1 MASAALAGDGKTR
14 RGLAV
19 ALVALVGLAGCG
31 FRPLYGEGEPAAAMG
46 GRIEVALLDGAPGF
60 AMRER
65 LTQRLGAASAAT
77 HRLETTLVLERTG
90 VALTQENVTTRYD
103 VSGVATYRLVPL
115 AGGPPVTAGTVRT
128 VTGYSVPAEAA
139 SSAFASR
146 AAERD
151 AEERLAVTL
160 ADQIV
165 ERLALTSAGW
175 LAAAR

>member
-1 MASAALAGDGKTR
+1 MAPKALADTGIAR
-14 RGLAV
+14 RGI
-19 ALVALVGLAGCG
+19 LVALLGLAGCG
-31 FRPLYGEGEPAAAMG
+31 FRPLYGEGMPAAAMA
-46 GRIEVALLDGAPGF
+46 GRVEVAMLDGAPGF

-65 LTQRLGAASAAT
+65 LTQRLGPPAAPA
-77 HRLETTLVLERTG
+77 HRLETTLTLRRTG

-103 VSGVATYRLVPL
+103 VTGVATYRLVPI
-115 AGGPPVTAGTVRT
+115 AGGPPVAAGSVRT
-128 VTGYSVPAEAA
+128 VTGYSAPASEA

-165 ERLALTSAGW
+165 ERLALTSATWAGP
-175 LAAAR
+175 AS